1 MEKFK
6 DLKNK
11 VILIS
16 GATGLIG
23 NNLIEEYLD
32 YGAEVYGV
40 DIDKQKINLQL
51 KKLKDFPK
59 SKISLLKCDIT
70 KENEV
75 KKVVKHILN
84 KSKRIDTLVNNA
96 ASKTKNLKNF
106 FNSFENYN
114 ISDWKKIMDVNIN
127 GAFLLSREV
136 SRAMIKKKWQYN
148 FYCFNSGRCG

>member
-1 MEKFK
+1 MIKTKKQVTNYKKTLKVINLLIKTNNLKYGKFK

-51 KKLKDFPK
+51 KKLKKIFPK
-59 SKISLLKCDIT
+59 SKIS
-70 KENEV
+70 
-75 KKVVKHILN
+75 
-84 KSKRIDTLVNNA
+84 
-96 ASKTKNLKNF
+96 
-106 FNSFENYN
+106 Y
-114 ISDWKKIMDVNIN
+114 
-127 GAFLLSREV
+127 
-136 SRAMIKKKWQYN
+136 
-148 FYCFNSGRCG
+148 

>member
-51 KKLKDFPK
+51 KKLKKDFSK

-84 KSKRIDTLVNNA
+84 KSK
-96 ASKTKNLKNF
+96 
-106 FNSFENYN
+106 E
-114 ISDWKKIMDVNIN
+114 
-127 GAFLLSREV
+127 
-136 SRAMIKKKWQYN
+136 
-148 FYCFNSGRCG
+148 